1 MLFRFYVTYL
11 VMTKTKKIFF
21 SCSMRGGFS
30 RLAQEEL
37 RKIPDIIEELGL
49 MVISRHQTSENF
61 EESESRLTEQEIH
74 DRDYR
79 WLNDADVVIA
89 EITNPSLGV
98 GAEIADAVNLGIPVL
113 CVYKKEYEHQ
123 ISAYIRGKAGVVCG
137 AYSDYGELKDII
149 MFRFNSNDLIRLFS
163 DTDFDSVNIG

>member
-1 MLFRFYVTYL
+1 MLFRFYATYL
-11 VMTKTKKIFF
+11 VMTKPKKIFF

-30 RLAQEEL
+30 RLTQEEL

-61 EESESRLTEQEIH
+61 EEIESRLTEQEIH

-79 WLNDADVVIA
+79 WLTEADVVIA

-113 CVYKKEYEHQ
+113 CFYKQEYEHQ
-123 ISAYIRGKAGVVCG
+123 ISAYARGKAGVTCR
-137 AYSDYGELKDII
+137 AYSDYEELKDVIREFT
-149 MFRFNSNDLIRLFS
+149 FRDRRR
-163 DTDFDSVNIG
+163 DCKGGVN